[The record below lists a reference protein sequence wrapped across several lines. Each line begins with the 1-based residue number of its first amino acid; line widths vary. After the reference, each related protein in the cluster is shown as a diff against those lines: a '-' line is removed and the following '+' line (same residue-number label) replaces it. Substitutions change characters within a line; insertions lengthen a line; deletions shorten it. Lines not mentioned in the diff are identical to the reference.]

1 MNYVTHAIWD
11 QLKIQHVNALYMKIQ
26 EMDFELKRKQGQIES
41 LSNLLYL
48 SRDDGIS
55 YLLAENDRLKKTI
68 IKMETTHHEK
78 SRI

>member
-11 QLKIQHVNALYMKIQ
+11 QLKIQHVNVLYMKIQ

-41 LSNLLYL
+41 LSNLLHL

-55 YLLAENDRLKKTI
+55 YLLSENDRLKKTI
-68 IKMETTHHEK
+68 ITMENTYHEK
-78 SRI
+78 